1 MKIPPYIKKED
12 IEATAKLGRDIRKE
26 QGISAYLFFKRLAT
40 VAMYGEME
48 KGKIPYGI
56 FLEDAMSYNRLNHNI
71 FTVWNYNLI
80 KKGATDTT
88 YFVNSGTIKFGTQAE
103 VEREIVRN
111 ILCAETNLLR
121 MEKRNMLDL

>member
-40 VAMYGEME
+40 VAMYGEIE
-48 KGKIPYGI
+48 RGKITYTD
-56 FLEDAMSYNRLNHNI
+56 FLKDAIYYNKLNHNI
-71 FTVWNYNLI
+71 FCMWDYHVV
-80 KKGATDTT
+80 KKGTTQTT
-88 YFVNSGTIKFGTQAE
+88 YFVNKGIIKFGTQAE

-111 ILCAETNLLR
+111 ILYAETGILR
-121 MEKRNMLDL
+121 MEKRNMIDL